1 MKKEISVK
9 MENCECVI
17 GKSTK
22 KHNTVSMR
30 VSNKDIID
38 VLELYEAEKR
48 GEKPE
53 DGIIGLRLVAVYADE
68 MMNDGSGD
76 GRQKSILLSSTNN
89 KTEPDHIINSDGTRH
104 DVSSYATTGTKPTN
118 GDELIDQMNNE
129 LDEVLE

>member
-30 VSNKDIID
+30 VSNKDIIE

-53 DGIIGLRLVAVYADE
+53 DGIIGLRLVAVYAE
-68 MMNDGSGD
+68 E
-76 GRQKSILLSSTNN
+76 QKEDAQKEL
-89 KTEPDHIINSDGTRH
+89 P
-104 DVSSYATTGTKPTN
+104 VN
-118 GDELIDQMNNE
+118 GEDLVDQMNDE
-129 LDEVLE
+129 LDGVLEE